1 MSSGPEVEIW
11 WDSSPLV
18 FETWRRAMLEAA
30 PPEARDRLTAE
41 LLRLWDPANP
51 SATSFRGVTT
61 NPPLSLAAM
70 RDDPERWTAW
80 IEAYRTDHP
89 SADVEEVFWALYKEI
104 VRLGAEA
111 MRPLFEASGRRFG
124 HLSGQVDPRCAF
136 DSEAM
141 LRQALELSAL
151 APNVMIKI
159 PGTTEG
165 LPVLREL
172 TSRGISTNCTSAFIV
187 AQFVAVAEHVQAGV
201 LDARAAGVDLSGWRS
216 VVTDMV
222 ARWEDAIEF
231 VDEARDQG
239 IELSVE
245 DRRWAGVAVFQEA
258 ERLFRQRAYPSKM
271 LLCSIRVGPKVD
283 GAEGC
288 WHLEYAAGAQAVFTL
303 PPAFLTEFLP
313 RCDDLAFP
321 RRIDDDL
328 PADIIAKL
336 RQVPYF
342 TKGVDLD
349 GVAVDDFD
357 SIPALQNTY
366 RQFAKATEEM
376 VAFVR
381 ERMA

>member
-1 MSSGPEVEIW
+1 
-11 WDSSPLV
+11 
-18 FETWRRAMLEAA
+18 
-30 PPEARDRLTAE
+30 
-41 LLRLWDPANP
+41 
-51 SATSFRGVTT
+51 
-61 NPPLSLAAM
+61 
-70 RDDPERWTAW
+70 
-80 IEAYRTDHP
+80 
-89 SADVEEVFWALYKEI
+89 
-104 VRLGAEA
+104 

-141 LRQALELSAL
+141 LRQALELAAL

-172 TSRGISTNCTSAFIV
+172 TRRGISTNCTSAFVV
-187 AQFVAVAEHVQAGV
+187 AQFVAVAENVQAGV

-258 ERLFRQRAYPSKM
+258 ERLFRRRAYPSKM
-271 LLCSIRVGPKVD
+271 LLCSIRVGPQVD

-288 WHLEYAAGAQAVFTL
+288 WHLEFAAGAQAVFTL

-313 RCDDLAFP
+313 RCADLAFP
-321 RRIDDDL
+321 RRIDDPL

-336 RQVPYF
+336 RRVPYF
-342 TKGVDLD
+342 TKGFDLD
-349 GVAVDDFD
+349 GVAIEDFD
-357 SIPALQNTY
+357 AIPALQNTY
-366 RQFAKATEEM
+366 RQFAKATEDM

-381 ERMA
+381 ERMT